1 MYCSGCGHLLA
12 QGQAV
17 CTQCGRPA
25 MPLVPPVPPVPGY
38 EFQLADY
45 AGKLRALS
53 VVWAIW
59 AALSLLLGVA
69 GLTFAHAFLNDHLN
83 HFGPWGHGP
92 WNDSNPPAWLFP
104 AILHFAWTAVLI
116 RTILAMIVAWG
127 LHERTQWGRIFAIVI
142 AFLGLL
148 KFPFGTALG
157 IWTLVLLLGYRNA
170 TLYRQL
176 EMRPHLAPRL

>member
-1 MYCSGCGHLLA
+1 MYCSGCGQPLA
-12 QGQAV
+12 VGQAA
-17 CTQCGRPA
+17 CPQCGRPA
-25 MPLVPPVPPVPGY
+25 APPVPPIPGY

-59 AALSLLLGVA
+59 GALSLLLGVA
-69 GLTFAHAFLNDHLN
+69 GLTFAHAFLNDHFS

-92 WNDSNPPAWLFP
+92 WSDSNPPPAWFFP
-104 AILHFAWTAVLI
+104 AIMHFAWAAVLV
-116 RTILAMIVAWG
+116 RTFLALMVSWG
-127 LHERTQWGRIFAIVI
+127 LHERSQWGRIFAIVI
-142 AFLGLL
+142 AFLSLL

-176 EMRPHLAPRL
+176 EMTPHLAPGP